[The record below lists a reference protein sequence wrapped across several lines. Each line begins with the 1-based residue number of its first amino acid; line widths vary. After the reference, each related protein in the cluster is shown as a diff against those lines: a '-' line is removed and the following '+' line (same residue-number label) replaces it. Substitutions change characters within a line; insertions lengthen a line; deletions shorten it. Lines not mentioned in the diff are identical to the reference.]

1 MYFHRNR
8 NFGNGSLNANISNSS
23 INKNLSNANQ
33 YFSKKVLTLTL
44 RHSVYFCCEV
54 MKLKMLIK
62 EFADFTGVSVR
73 TLHYYD
79 EIGLLTPAFVDR
91 STGYRFYDENSLLRM
106 QEILFYRELDFSLK
120 SIGEILSSPNYDK
133 NKALKEQKLLLTLKK
148 ERLERLISAIDGAVK
163 GENVMKAF
171 ENSEFEKHKDE
182 VKEKWGKTDAYR
194 EHAQRTKNYPKQKW
208 NDLAAGMDH
217 IMAEFALCMRND
229 ETPDSAAAQI
239 LVKLLQNHITENYYL
254 CTNEILAGLG
264 QMYVADDRF
273 KNNIDKHADG
283 TAAFICEAV
292 EVYCRK

>member
-1 MYFHRNR
+1 MT
-8 NFGNGSLNANISNSS
+8 
-23 INKNLSNANQ
+23 NANQ

-79 EIGLLTPAFVDR
+79 EIGLLLPAVVDR
-91 STGYRFYDENSLLRM
+91 YTGYRFYDENSLLRM

-133 NKALKEQKLLLTLKK
+133 SKALTEQKHLLTLKK

-171 ENSEFEKHKDE
+171 DNSEFEKYKVE
-182 VKEKWGKTDAYR
+182 AREKWGKTDAYK
-194 EHAQRTKNYPKQKW
+194 EHAERTKNYSKRKW
-208 NDLAAGMDH
+208 NDLAEGMDH
-217 IMAEFALCMRND
+217 IMAEFACCMRKD
-229 ETPDSAAAQI
+229 ESPASTEVQN
-239 LVKLLQNHITENYYL
+239 LVKMLQNYITENYYL

-264 QMYVADDRF
+264 QMYVADERF
-273 KNNIDKHADG
+273 TNNIDKHADG
-283 TAAFICEAV
+283 TAAFICEAIA
-292 EVYCRK
+292 VYCSK